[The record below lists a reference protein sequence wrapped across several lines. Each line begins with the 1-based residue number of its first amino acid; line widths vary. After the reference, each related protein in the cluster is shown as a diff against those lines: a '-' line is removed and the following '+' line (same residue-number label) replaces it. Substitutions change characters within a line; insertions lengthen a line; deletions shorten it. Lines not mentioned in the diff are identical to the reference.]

1 MKKVTLLTTMLVLMA
16 ASAFAFTAPASGDF
30 MYDLYDIG
38 VNSILNGPIG
48 FVGAILAF
56 VAAAVL
62 AIRQMILP
70 AAGTVLAGV
79 FLLKASSLIT
89 GLGALIG

>member
-1 MKKVTLLTTMLVLMA
+1 MKKLVLLALMVLVA
-16 ASAFAFTAPASGDF
+16 TSAFAFSTPASGDF

-38 VNSILNGPIG
+38 VNDILNGPIG

-56 VAAAVL
+56 VAAAIL
-62 AIRQMILP
+62 AIRQMVLP
-70 AAGTVLAGV
+70 AAGTILAGV

-89 GLGALIG
+89 GLGAMIG